1 GIDDHDSYK
10 LGCTT
15 HFSTILISHLF
26 YDHNIKILELP
37 YLVRLN
43 PNIPWKTR
51 GNAAIRLEVEFN
63 GNKKELLEL
72 ISYYSEKYT
81 KHISLANQYGRRPG
95 IAIIEYDNYEK
106 HKGLIHNFYV
116 KAVTDVVPLEYAI
129 IFSKKIKAEIQGNR
143 GIIGSIA
150 SIGVY
155 GNYTY
160 ELITY
165 RKKDNW
171 FTKRKIDKESIRKVD
186 EAFFPKVFAN
196 YDYVKRKPLII
207 SHGYDPILYGIRG
220 IMIEP
225 LFEATNM
232 IGVDE
237 DIDFMMLFKTNQGTD
252 FHFIRTGDHYYQGV
266 RKLIKI
272 DNISVLE
279 GGDVVIT
286 GSNGDVLIAF
296 KETGELNEATKQLT
310 KGDVIIAYGSIKPS
324 VKFGKVI
331 ELEKIEIIQL
341 IDIIYENPKCPKCN
355 HSMESLGK
363 NKGYRCRKCKY
374 ELNDISKVIKRIDRN
389 ISLGI
394 YQSRY
399 YRHLTRPIFLEIK
412 NDSEKVEKIYLP
424 LLLNNLKN
432 ARILD

>member
-1 GIDDHDSYK
+1 MKFLVGIDDHDSYK

-26 YDHNIKILELP
+26 YDHNIKIRELP

-399 YRHLTRPIFLEIK
+399 Y
-412 NDSEKVEKIYLP
+412 
-424 LLLNNLKN
+424 
-432 ARILD
+432 